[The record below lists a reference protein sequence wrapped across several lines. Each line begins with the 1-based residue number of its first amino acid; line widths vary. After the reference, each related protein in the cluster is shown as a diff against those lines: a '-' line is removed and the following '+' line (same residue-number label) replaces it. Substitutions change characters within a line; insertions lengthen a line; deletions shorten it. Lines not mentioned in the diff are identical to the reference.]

1 MSRVPISFGTGCA
14 SSVRVPDSIIGM
26 NVKDAQAMLSST
38 GKLIQ
43 VVRIGDRVT
52 KEINRDRLRVAV
64 DADDKV
70 RAFYCG

>member
-1 MSRVPISFGTGCA
+1 
-14 SSVRVPDSIIGM
+14 M
-26 NVKDAQAMLSST
+26 NFKDAQAVLSST

>member
-1 MSRVPISFGTGCA
+1 MPISFSTGCA

-26 NVKDAQAMLSST
+26 NVKDAQAVLSST

>member
-1 MSRVPISFGTGCA
+1 MSRVPISFGTGGA

-26 NVKDAQAMLSST
+26 NVKDAQAVLSST